1 VIRAFVTRA
10 FKTSM
15 EVGVVVDA
23 ENPLVRPVRHHR
35 RASHSLTHSL
45 TQRACACTL
54 SRQES

>member
-23 ENPLVRPVRHHR
+23 ENPLVRRVRHHR
-35 RASHSLTHSL
+35 ASLALARSL